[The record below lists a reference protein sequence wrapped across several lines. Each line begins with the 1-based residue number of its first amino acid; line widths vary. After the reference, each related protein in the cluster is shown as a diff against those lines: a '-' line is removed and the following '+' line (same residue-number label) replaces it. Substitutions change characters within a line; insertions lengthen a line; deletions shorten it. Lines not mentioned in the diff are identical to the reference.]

1 MIRGW
6 TEQRLDRIFKEI
18 KQVVPVETTRLLTP
32 SVVHGV
38 IPQSELENKPQQALR
53 EGYEVLPAI
62 KGDFVVSM
70 SSWQY
75 GFEYCGIE
83 GGISPD
89 YTLLRPICDPR
100 LIGYLRFAL
109 KSEPLIQQL
118 TLYRS
123 GIRMGQR
130 LQWNRIRYTRI
141 ALPPPDVGAQIAAF
155 LERETKKA
163 DRLLQKYEALIALL
177 KEKRSTLISHAV
189 RKGLDPRA
197 AMKPSGVDSIGDMP
211 AHWECFP
218 VKRYFNFLDGRR
230 IPLSTDE
237 RTNRQGPYPYYGASG
252 IIDHVDDYI
261 FDEDLVLVA
270 EDGANLLNR
279 ATPIAFVATGKYWV
293 NNHAHI
299 LRPKDGNLGFWT
311 ARLEAEDLTPHV
323 TGSAQPKLTVDAL
336 SRIKV
341 TAPGTE
347 TERENVAQYVRTTDR
362 QIGRVID
369 AVQRALD
376 LTNEH
381 ISALVAS
388 AVTGQIDVRS
398 YRAQDMEV
406 VA

>member
-1 MIRGW
+1 MSEW

-18 KQVVPVETTRLLTP
+18 KEVVPVETTRLLTP
-32 SVVHGV
+32 SVVYGV

-53 EGYEVLPAI
+53 DGYEVLPAV
-62 KGDFVVSM
+62 KDDFVVSM

-75 GFEYCGIE
+75 GFEYCGLE

-109 KSEPLIQQL
+109 KSQPLIQQL

-141 ALPPPDVGAQIAAF
+141 ALPPPEVGAHIAAF
-155 LERETKKA
+155 LERETSKA
-163 DRLLQKYEALIALL
+163 NLLARKYEALITLL
-177 KEKRSTLISHAV
+177 KEKRATLISHAV
-189 RKGLDPRA
+189 TKGLDPTVPMR
-197 AMKPSGVDSIGDMP
+197 PSGVDVIGDMP
-211 AHWECFP
+211 NHWECFP
-218 VKRYFNFLDGRR
+218 VKRYFDFLDGRR

-237 RTNRQGPYPYYGASG
+237 RTHRQGPYPYYGASG

-261 FDEDLVLVA
+261 FDEDLLLVA

-279 ATPIAFVATGKYWV
+279 STPIAFVAAGKYWV

-299 LRPKDGNLGFWT
+299 LRPRDGNLAFWT
-311 ARLEAEDLTPHV
+311 ARIEAEDLTPHV
-323 TGSAQPKLTVDAL
+323 TGSAQPKLTIDAL
-336 SRIKV
+336 SRIKI
-341 TAPGTE
+341 TAPSAP
-347 TERENVAQYVRTTDR
+347 TERENIAQYVATADKR
-362 QIGRVID
+362 IGSVID
-369 AVQRALD
+369 AIQRAVA
-376 LTNEH
+376 LTHEH
-381 ISALVAS
+381 ISALIAS

-398 YRAQDMEV
+398 YKTQDMEV